1 MIQKP
6 KKIILTKTF
15 LTMKT
20 ENTDFIPFWA
30 NEVNEKIENS
40 FIPVSDTYPN
50 DKFDPLRKI
59 FFQVAALLCDIKRN
73 VRHAALECIAV
84 IYSKLKQ
91 TDKQIGSLLDQLDVV
106 SEFQHFDNLNIIK
119 DVIMCR
125 VSRNKLPVLN
135 PDMTIEYAIKIPSTI
150 KNCF

>member
-30 NEVNEKIENS
+30 NEVNEKIEKS

-50 DKFDPLRKI
+50 DKFE
-59 FFQVAALLCDIKRN
+59 AW
-73 VRHAALECIAV
+73 
-84 IYSKLKQ
+84 
-91 TDKQIGSLLDQLDVV
+91 
-106 SEFQHFDNLNIIK
+106 
-119 DVIMCR
+119 
-125 VSRNKLPVLN
+125 
-135 PDMTIEYAIKIPSTI
+135 TIEDFEKMKE
-150 KNCF
+150 KNNQIEVDKFVSIW